1 MNTGRKLGVAV
12 LVLGVVLLGFAYHF
26 SEAPVDQISNAL
38 TGRYSD
44 STMWYIIAGIAAVV
58 GGGFLTVS
66 AKRI

>member
-1 MNTGRKLGVAV
+1 
-12 LVLGVVLLGFAYHF
+12 LGFAYHF
-26 SEAPVDQISNAL
+26 SEAPTDQISNAL
-38 TGRYSD
+38 TGRYTD